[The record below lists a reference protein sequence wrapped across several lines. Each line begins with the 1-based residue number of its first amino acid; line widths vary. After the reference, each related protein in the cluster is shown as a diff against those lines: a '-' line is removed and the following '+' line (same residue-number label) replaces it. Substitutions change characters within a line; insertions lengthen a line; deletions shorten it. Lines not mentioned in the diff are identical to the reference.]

1 MTRTR
6 NSIETWASA
15 AFPTVSLVAQ
25 GCRAAPGYDP
35 EVLATLPR
43 ESVAGSSGCGDPV
56 GRSDLLV
63 GDVVLDLGSGTGI
76 DLVLAARKVGPSGYV
91 FGIDRSPRM
100 VAAARAVIG
109 AAGIRN
115 VKVCEGRIE
124 ALPHPTGSIDWV
136 LANCAVNAAVDKRKV
151 FAEIQRVL
159 KPGGQTRIAD
169 VFTAGLPARDDSG
182 MALVGSCLAGAT
194 DEADYIV
201 GLAAAGLTDIA
212 IGGRYVYDQRQLAAM
227 VPARLGSAAGA
238 FPATEAAEAA
248 VGGIWRAYLYAQKP
262 YRNRAAGAWSNRKQ
276 AEPRRLG
283 PAERNNHD
291 AEPRNRGSRLP
302 SEP

>member
-6 NSIETWASA
+6 NSIDTWALA
-15 AFPTVSLVAQ
+15 AFTTVSFAAQ
-25 GCRAAPGYDP
+25 GCGAAPGYDP

-100 VAAARAVIG
+100 VTAARAVIG
-109 AAGIRN
+109 AVGIRN
-115 VKVCEGRIE
+115 VEVCEGRME
-124 ALPHPTGSIDWV
+124 ALPNPAGSTDWV
-136 LANCAVNAAVDKRKV
+136 LANCAVNAAIDKPKV
-151 FAEIQRVL
+151 FAEIERVL

-169 VFTAGLPARDDSG
+169 VFAAGLPASFDSVAG
-182 MALVGSCLAGAT
+182 LVGSCLAEAT
-194 DEADYIV
+194 DEADYIA

-212 IGGRYVYDQRQLAAM
+212 IGGRYVYDQWQLAAM
-227 VPARLGSAAGA
+227 VPARQGVAAGA
-238 FPATEAAEAA
+238 FPLTEAAEAA
-248 VGGIWRAYLYAQKP
+248 VGGIWRAYIYARKP
-262 YRNRAAGAWSNRKQ
+262 YGDRAPGSGLSR
-276 AEPRRLG
+276 PRLRFG
-283 PAERNNHD
+283 KKGTEQP
-291 AEPRNRGSRLP
+291 
-302 SEP
+302 